1 MRTMT
6 RQPWRFGFFFGLA
19 MVLATA
25 DTASCA
31 EVDGRPNVLFIAVDD
46 LNDWVGCLD
55 GYAGVR
61 TPNIDRLAARGMLF
75 ANAHCPA
82 PVCNASRT
90 AVLTGLAPWR
100 TGIYN
105 NAAWWRPVLPKVVTL
120 PERFKAAGYL
130 VAGGG
135 KVYHHTPGFNPPDQW
150 HEYFDQVFDDPW
162 HRPKTG
168 DVRPIRSVHW
178 PPGFPLN
185 GLDGVT
191 ELPRPVNPMEFDWGP
206 LDQGELE
213 MGDGQMMDWACRF
226 LRQRHHHQKPFF
238 LAVGTFRPHLPWYA
252 PRAHFDRYA
261 IEAIHLPPVKADD
274 LDDVPAMG
282 RKFATA
288 RRSDITL
295 VKHTGKWREAIRAY
309 LACISYADALIGRLV
324 DALDASG
331 EAERTII
338 VLWSDH
344 GWHLGEKGHWHKM
357 TLWER
362 ATRVPLVVVAPGVT
376 RAGSRCAR
384 PVSLL
389 DLYPTLTELCGLE
402 PSERIDGESLLPLLK
417 DPEAPRR
424 RPAVTTYLRG
434 NHAVRDGRW
443 RYIRYADGGEELY
456 DHRTDPNEWSNVAGD
471 PRYGPIKARLAQW
484 LPERDAA
491 NAPGKSA
498 FEFDPNTYR
507 WRRKNPKQ

>member
-6 RQPWRFGFFFGLA
+6 GPWRVGLLLGLA
-19 MVLATA
+19 MVPATTN
-25 DTASCA
+25 TASCA
-31 EVDGRPNVLFIAVDD
+31 EVDGRPNVLLIAVDD
-46 LNDWVGCLD
+46 LNDWVGCLG
-55 GYAGVR
+55 GYPGVR
-61 TPNIDRLAARGMLF
+61 TPNIDRLAGRGVLF
-75 ANAHCPA
+75 GNAHCPA

-105 NAAWWRPVLPKVVTL
+105 NGSWWRPVLPEVVTL
-120 PERFKAAGYL
+120 PERFRTAGYL
-130 VAGGG
+130 VVGGG

-162 HRPKTG
+162 HRPKSG
-168 DVRPIRSVHW
+168 AVLPVRSVHW

-185 GLDGVT
+185 GLGRVT
-191 ELPRPVNPMEFDWGP
+191 ELPRPANPMEFDWGP
-206 LDQGELE
+206 LDKEELE
-213 MGDGQMMDWACRF
+213 MGDGRMIDWACRF
-226 LRQRHHHQKPFF
+226 LRQRQRKPFF

-252 PRAHFDRYA
+252 PRTHFDRYPL
-261 IEAIHLPPVKADD
+261 EAVRLPPVKEDD

-288 RRSDITL
+288 RRSDIAL
-295 VKHTGKWREAIRAY
+295 VKGAGKWRDAIRAY
-309 LACISYADALIGRLV
+309 LACISYADALIGRLM
-324 DALDASG
+324 DALEASG
-331 EAERTII
+331 EAQRTIV

-376 RAGSRCAR
+376 RPGSRCVR

-389 DLYPTLTELCGLE
+389 DLYPTLMELCAIE
-402 PSERIDGESLLPLLK
+402 PVARLDGESLLRLLK
-417 DPEAPRR
+417 DPHAPRR
-424 RPAVTTYLRG
+424 RPALTTYLRG
-434 NHAVRDGRW
+434 NHALRDDRW

-456 DHRTDPNEWSNVAGD
+456 DHRSDPNEWTNLADD
-471 PRYGPIKARLAQW
+471 PQYGPIKARLARW
-484 LPERDAA
+484 LPKHNAA
-491 NAPGKSA
+491 AAPGKPA
-498 FEFDPNTYR
+498 FEFDPTTYR
-507 WRRKNPKQ
+507 WRRKNSKQ

>member
-1 MRTMT
+1 MRAMT
-6 RQPWRFGFFFGLA
+6 GQPWRLGLFFFLGT
-19 MVLATA
+19 VLPAA
-25 DTASCA
+25 DTASGVKA
-31 EVDGRPNVLFIAVDD
+31 GGRPNVLFIAIDD
-46 LNDWVGCLD
+46 LNDWVGCLG

-61 TPNIDRLAARGMLF
+61 TPHIDRLAARGMLLT
-75 ANAHCPA
+75 NAHCPA

-105 NAAWWRPVLPKVVTL
+105 NASWWRPVLPEVVTL
-120 PERFKAAGYL
+120 PERFRAAGYL

-162 HRPKTG
+162 HRPKAG
-168 DVRPIRSVHW
+168 DIRPVRSVRW

-185 GLDGVT
+185 GLGNVAG
-191 ELPRPVNPMEFDWGP
+191 LPRPVNPMEFDWGP
-206 LDQGELE
+206 LEKEELE
-213 MGDGQMMDWACRF
+213 MGDGQMVAWACRF
-226 LRQRHHHQKPFF
+226 LKARHEKPFF

-252 PRAHFDRYA
+252 PRAHFKRYP
-261 IEAIHLPPVKADD
+261 IEAIHLPPIKVDD
-274 LDDVPAMG
+274 LDDVPATG

-288 RRSDITL
+288 RKPDIML
-295 VKHTGKWREAIRAY
+295 VKRAGRWREAIRAY
-309 LACISYADALIGRLV
+309 LACVSYADALIGRLV

-331 EAERTII
+331 QAERTII

-362 ATRVPLVVVAPGVT
+362 ATRVPLVVVAPDVT
-376 RAGSRCAR
+376 RPGSRCTR

-389 DLYPTLTELCGLE
+389 DLYPTLVELCGLE
-402 PSERIDGESLLPLLK
+402 PVEGLDGESLLPLLE
-417 DPEAPRR
+417 DLDAPRR
-424 RPAVTTYLRG
+424 RPALTTYLRG
-434 NHAVRDGRW
+434 NHAVRDDRW

-456 DHRTDPNEWSNVAGD
+456 DHRTDPHEWSNLAGD
-471 PRYGPIKARLAQW
+471 PRYGRVKARLARW
-484 LPERDAA
+484 LPPRDAQT
-491 NAPGKSA
+491 APGKSA
-498 FEFDPNTYR
+498 FEFDPRTYR
-507 WRRKNPKQ
+507 WRKKGPKP